1 MLSTHME
8 LNIIILLH
16 WVGAV
21 FMSRSGLMS
30 EVILPDITLIIIEI
44 MVDVRND
51 NYISDI
57 TRNHHYDSD
66 ITLSIVKIMVD
77 VGNDN

>member
-1 MLSTHME
+1 
-8 LNIIILLH
+8 
-16 WVGAV
+16 
-21 FMSRSGLMS
+21 MS
-30 EVILPDITLIIIEI
+30 EMIITLVILPEIISDITLSIIEI

-51 NYISDI
+51 NYVYSDI

>member
-1 MLSTHME
+1 
-8 LNIIILLH
+8 
-16 WVGAV
+16 
-21 FMSRSGLMS
+21 
-30 EVILPDITLIIIEI
+30 

-51 NYISDI
+51 NYVSDI